1 MATGQSGSR
10 QQRTHLIGE
19 LKWNER
25 SSLWQC
31 RKAHRF
37 RVRNAVESRPL
48 LLLWRRRWLVNQ
60 PCRLVPLLAPHVCHH
75 SRLSAVAV
83 SVALQVATQCKF
95 FGLRPSAN
103 SSKNENQQSSKMR
116 GQMQK
121 KCETLRCTPRVH
133 RRTETTTA
141 HALIVTLHPNY
152 DRHSSAKRDQRKKY
166 ASSRCHHGLKGR
178 CARWRAHLKTARAPS
193 TS

>member
-37 RVRNAVESRPL
+37 RARNAVESRPL

-83 SVALQVATQCKF
+83 SVVASFKF
-95 FGLRPSAN
+95 CASSARKFVKKRKPTKLEDAR
-103 SSKNENQQSSKMR
+103 SDA
-116 GQMQK
+116 K

-152 DRHSSAKRDQRKKY
+152 DAILPQNE
-166 ASSRCHHGLKGR
+166 
-178 CARWRAHLKTARAPS
+178 
-193 TS
+193 TSEKSMRQADVIMA

>member
-83 SVALQVATQCKF
+83 SVVASFKF
-95 FGLRPSAN
+95 CA
-103 SSKNENQQSSKMR
+103 SSERKFVKERKPTKLEDARSDA
-116 GQMQK
+116 K